1 MYYLCICN
9 FLPHHLPRSYC
20 STLGTTLKILSNTS
34 VGQFLMI
41 ARFVWILIGDFK
53 KVDNGAAVGV
63 VDRCA
68 TNIVPTMIQVEVVM
82 ENWSKRNWKHKG
94 SLWIMVQDHWAL
106 THQLCLHLHTY
117 RRGGNHGHGGSYRQG
132 RGMFFKAFDSV
143 LMLYNIVFFC
153 LLFQYNRSNKQL
165 YLMRK
170 TDYHRKRHRED
181 DHHRSDYPKRSYDRE
196 SRRISNHE
204 SRPEKNPRFRESGDS
219 DEEEDDDR
227 KRRT

>member
-132 RGMFFKAFDSV
+132 R
-143 LMLYNIVFFC
+143 
-153 LLFQYNRSNKQL
+153 
-165 YLMRK
+165 
-170 TDYHRKRHRED
+170 DYHRKRHRED

>member
-1 MYYLCICN
+1 MYAGEKIAIRKDMYLWDVYTN
-9 FLPHHLPRSYC
+9 SRSMEMEWKEC

-106 THQLCLHLHTY
+106 THQLCLHLHTIIASDTGKMTTIGQIIQ
-117 RRGGNHGHGGSYRQG
+117 RGVMTVNLEESLI
-132 RGMFFKAFDSV
+132 MN
-143 LMLYNIVFFC
+143 L
-153 LLFQYNRSNKQL
+153 
-165 YLMRK
+165 
-170 TDYHRKRHRED
+170 
-181 DHHRSDYPKRSYDRE
+181 DR
-196 SRRISNHE
+196 RRIHVSVRVVILMKRKMMIGSGVLSFI
-204 SRPEKNPRFRESGDS
+204 SRCRLLG
-219 DEEEDDDR
+219 EECV
-227 KRRT
+227 T